1 MKCKLFH
8 QFCGRVSYV
17 EDEPERFATEI
28 AAALR
33 RATAESGLHVKK
45 VAAWTG
51 ANERTVKNWFSGQ
64 YGPSGEHLV
73 ILARHCKE
81 VFTTMLISMG
91 RQDLLVEHEIL
102 DIEQRIARLSLLLEE
117 IKSRSH

>member
-1 MKCKLFH
+1 
-8 QFCGRVSYV
+8 V
-17 EDEPERFATEI
+17 EDETGKFAAEI

-33 RATAESGLHVKK
+33 RAAIESGLHVKK
-45 VAAWTG
+45 VATWTG

-81 VFTTMLISMG
+81 VFTTILISMG

-102 DIEQRIARLSLLLEE
+102 DIEQRIARLSSLLEE